1 MFTTGRDIA
10 GFCDKTRKCDVTGS
24 VTGRVQVLCHRLVQL
39 VQVVPRPKTTPTCA
53 MSHPRLEP
61 VVLINS
67 LPPGSPIRKRRDRE
81 ELSDAPIS
89 SPQNRQSRSQRVD
102 QRGKG
107 MYVCESRS
115 QSHGSSS
122 SSLIYHSPSTQVQVV
137 LPPSGS
143 WKRRLLDEVGN
154 QRHIFGQR
162 SAPGS

>member
-10 GFCDKTRKCDVTGS
+10 GFCDKTRKCDVTKS
-24 VTGRVQVLCHRLVQL
+24 VTGRVQSSVSSTRRSR
-39 VQVVPRPKTTPTCA
+39 PRPKTTATCA

-67 LPPGSPIRKRRDRE
+67 LPPDSPLRKRRDRE
-81 ELSDAPIS
+81 ELIDAPIS
-89 SPQNRQSRSQRVD
+89 SPPKRQSRSQLVD

-115 QSHGSSS
+115 QSRGSSS
-122 SSLIYHSPSTQVQVV
+122 SSLIYYSRPSTQVQVV

-154 QRHIFGQR
+154 RRYIFGQR
-162 SAPGS
+162 SASGS